1 MPDKVIIPIKRTSIY
16 AGLATLSGVLKLKN
30 NGVEI
35 EYQKK
40 DEIFRAFTSD
50 AEVIFLLRLS
60 KKI

>member
-40 DEIFRAFTSD
+40 MKFFGHLPSD